1 MAAFG
6 TYYIDSPTF
15 TTATRVFTDAAL
27 TICAADGLYSDGVH
41 YRQQTGCIL
50 GPIEICPA
58 CTTACG
64 TPISGSATDAG
75 VYTVSFT
82 VGTGTGAILITLTPG
97 GTFIPVGV
105 KATFD
110 SVIYNKFSTTNFG
123 YKGSTAASSPTFL
136 GDTAADC
143 GIVAGSPY
151 NLETYPYSG
160 GAFAASGLY
169 VTRGVVAG
177 QMQTTVGTPGASV
190 LVVPKPLTGPISIQ
204 LEVVA
209 PCAGSTFGLAAAC
222 PANLTGFQSTL
233 TPAVSSGVVCSLTP
247 NITYYNAPV
256 TGTAGNP
263 ALYDWVFADV
273 NGQFPVATSYGAG
286 FYKWDDGTA
295 KGRFFQL
302 DANSVIISEG
312 ACP

>member
-1 MAAFG
+1 M
-6 TYYIDSPTF
+6 
-15 TTATRVFTDAAL
+15 
-27 TICAADGLYSDGVH
+27 
-41 YRQQTGCIL
+41 
-50 GPIEICPA
+50 
-58 CTTACG
+58 
-64 TPISGSATDAG
+64 
-75 VYTVSFT
+75 
-82 VGTGTGAILITLTPG
+82 GTGTGAILITLTPG

-123 YKGSTAASSPTFL
+123 YKGSTAVSSPTFL

-160 GAFAASGLY
+160 GAFSASGLY

-233 TPAVSSGVVCSLTP
+233 TPVASSGLACPLTP
-247 NITYYNAPV
+247 TITYYNAPV

-263 ALYDWVFADV
+263 NLYDWIFTDV
-273 NGQFPVATSYGAG
+273 NGQFPLASFKGAG
-286 FYKWDDGTA
+286 YYHWDDGSA
-295 KGRFFQL
+295 AGRWIQI
-302 DANSVIISEG
+302 DANSVVISTG
-312 ACP
+312 AC